1 MKIFF
6 ICLYL
11 LLISPFSVIQV
22 LSNDT
27 LKRITPQEYVAMYSH
42 IAVKHM
48 KEHGIPASITLAQGI
63 LESGSGNSD
72 LARNANNHF
81 GIKCHRGWEGESYLK
96 DDDSKNEC
104 FRKYK
109 NAEESFKDH
118 AVFLTTRSRYASLF
132 ELSST
137 DYKGWAHGL
146 KAAGYATNP
155 EYAERLIGVIERYE
169 LHTYDTG
176 KPKKPI
182 FKHGNERQVKDHP
195 RRPEEQRVDISLS
208 NRTISRHNGIKYT
221 VAQSGDNLQ
230 QIADD
235 LEIRPWMI
243 RKYNDLTKDAEIKP
257 GERIYIQ
264 SKKRRGSEDFHTVTE
279 DDTLHSVSQKY
290 GIRLQ
295 RLIRLNA
302 MDENT
307 TLTPG
312 LRLRLR

>member
-1 MKIFF
+1 MKAFF

-11 LLISPFSVIQV
+11 LLISPFSVLQV

-27 LKRITPQEYVAMYSH
+27 LKRITPHEYVALYSH

-48 KEHGIPASITLAQGI
+48 KEYGIPASITLAQGI

-96 DDDSKNEC
+96 DDDAKNEC

-109 NAEESFKDH
+109 TAEESFTDH
-118 AVFLTTRSRYASLF
+118 AVFLTTRSRYATLF
-132 ELSST
+132 ELGST
-137 DYKGWAHGL
+137 DYKAWAHGL

-169 LHTYDTG
+169 LHEYDTG
-176 KPKKPI
+176 RTKKNL
-182 FKHGNERQVKDHP
+182 FKHGNEQKIKDHP
-195 RRPEEQRVDISLS
+195 RRTDEQRIVISFS
-208 NRTISRHNGIKYT
+208 SRAISRHNGIKYT
-221 VAQSGDNLQ
+221 VAQPGDDLQ
-230 QIADD
+230 RIADD

-243 RKYNDLTKDAEIKP
+243 RKYNDLSKDAEIKP
-257 GERIYIQ
+257 GEKIYLQ
-264 SKKRRGSEDFHTVTE
+264 SKKRKGAEESHTVTE
-279 DDTLHSVSQKY
+279 GDTVHAVSQKY
-290 GIRLQ
+290 GIKLK
-295 RLIRLNA
+295 RLIRLNDI
-302 MDENT
+302 DENT

-312 LRLRLR
+312 TILRLR